1 MSQWFAL
8 FLFFF
13 SLSEP
18 WCHPRF
24 KSPLAGVS
32 ASLTWNQRKSKACV
46 REQETRVRGKRW
58 RARKEG
64 PGDRK
69 EAWEQTFRGK
79 KKLMGTDRLR
89 RWDRQRWG
97 SSKSDSA
104 SLISYSF
111 VLKWQI
117 LHDRYWSQLNWKKV
131 QKHTQ
136 RSRIFCLVQIWWF
149 GIFCNK
155 KHEPPSYWVLFWY
168 FQIQSQSRRW
178 YFWTKHKILKVT
190 PASAS
195 NFFFVTG
202 LKYWPPSVEP
212 CRKSP

>member
-64 PGDRK
+64 PGERK
-69 EAWEQTFRGK
+69 EAWEQIFRGK
-79 KKLMGTDRLR
+79 KKTDGN
-89 RWDRQRWG
+89 RQIKEVRQTKMRKFKERFSVSHQLFLCAQMTDITWQV
-97 SSKSDSA
+97 
-104 SLISYSF
+104 LITAK
-111 VLKWQI
+111 LK
-117 LHDRYWSQLNWKKV
+117 RV

-136 RSRIFCLVQIWWF
+136 RSHRLCLIQIWWF

-178 YFWTKHKILKVT
+178 YFWTKHEILKVT